1 MIIVAD
7 EYRALVRYIEN
18 TERMQ
23 SMKKTLSLVL
33 VLFAVLAA
41 APTQAVNTNV
51 ILAKGASGAEVAALQ
66 ERLLAAGFLT
76 GAVDGRYGDGTQ
88 KAVSSAQAA
97 LREKGYELA
106 VDGIAGQQTLT
117 LLFDDQ
123 VMEPF
128 LTFGLGDSGPRVI
141 SLQKRLIDLK
151 FLEGQADGCFGQQT
165 QDALKAFQAHLA
177 GQGLQVSGVAD
188 AATRAL
194 LQTDADLSGLGIRA
208 PEFFDDS
215 QPLTLSDEYLNAQA
229 ATLVDMRSG
238 RILYQKHMDARHYPA
253 STTKIMTLLLAVE
266 RGFLEEKVVLP
277 AATGEVPRD
286 SSLVP
291 VYPGERM
298 TMRDLLYGLMIRS
311 GNDAANAI
319 ADICAGSV
327 EGFVDRMNRR
337 AAGLGLRGTHFTNP
351 HGYHHAEHYTT
362 ARDLAILTM
371 NAMANEDFAAI
382 ASALVYE
389 MPATQKRGVLLI
401 KNSNELLIPS
411 SPFYYEA
418 AVGIKSGYTSYAGFC
433 YVGAAVREEQRLLV
447 VILGSRTRDRGWDDM
462 ARLFNYGFAALN
474 R

>member
-97 LREKGYELA
+97 LREKGYKLA

-128 LTFGLGDSGPRVI
+128 LTFGLGASGPRVI

-177 GQGLQVSGVAD
+177 GRGLQVSGVAD

-229 ATLVDMRSG
+229 AILVDMRSG
-238 RILYQKHMDARHYPA
+238 QI
-253 STTKIMTLLLAVE
+253 
-266 RGFLEEKVVLP
+266 G
-277 AATGEVPRD
+277 
-286 SSLVP
+286 
-291 VYPGERM
+291 
-298 TMRDLLYGLMIRS
+298 
-311 GNDAANAI
+311 
-319 ADICAGSV
+319 
-327 EGFVDRMNRR
+327 R
-337 AAGLGLRGTHFTNP
+337 AH
-351 HGYHHAEHYTT
+351 
-362 ARDLAILTM
+362 
-371 NAMANEDFAAI
+371 
-382 ASALVYE
+382 V
-389 MPATQKRGVLLI
+389 
-401 KNSNELLIPS
+401 
-411 SPFYYEA
+411 
-418 AVGIKSGYTSYAGFC
+418 
-433 YVGAAVREEQRLLV
+433 
-447 VILGSRTRDRGWDDM
+447 
-462 ARLFNYGFAALN
+462 
-474 R
+474 